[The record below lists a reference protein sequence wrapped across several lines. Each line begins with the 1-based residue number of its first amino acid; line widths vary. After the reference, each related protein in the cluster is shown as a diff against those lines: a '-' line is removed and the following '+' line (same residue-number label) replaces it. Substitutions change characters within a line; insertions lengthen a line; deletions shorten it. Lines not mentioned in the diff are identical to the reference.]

1 MPRKKKP
8 VEKKAIRRKPTHPRP
23 AKTIRWPERK
33 EEKPSYKR
41 KRKLEKEIDK
51 DLLSE

>member
-8 VEKKAIRRKPTHPRP
+8 VEKKIIKEKPKHPRP
-23 AKTIRWPERK
+23 LKNIHWSEKK

-41 KRKLEKEIDK
+41 KRKRDKEREK
-51 DLLSE
+51 DLLTD